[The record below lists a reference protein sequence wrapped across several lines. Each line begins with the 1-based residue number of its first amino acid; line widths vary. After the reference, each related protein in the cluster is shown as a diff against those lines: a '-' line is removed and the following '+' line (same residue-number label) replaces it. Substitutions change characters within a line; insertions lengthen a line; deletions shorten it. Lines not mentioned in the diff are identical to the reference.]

1 MSETIHFLNP
11 ESFPSTTLTAQQ
23 LQQIQEVARER
34 LRQKPRLDVLAEKLL
49 QFRSNPSAQI
59 ALQKLEERGSLR
71 YLSNEGLACL
81 EGDMAR
87 WLYWAESNQGSELLF
102 RSRSGTIKSV
112 SVNAFLN
119 EPERHGV
126 PAHSPGYLSV
136 ELESGYSVIA
146 EVAACERSAVL
157 QQFNEVRQF
166 HPLASDRPLHE
177 ILLDKLVGDG
187 HLQYLSATGRAGLNL
202 KLLKYLDYAVNIRPG
217 SEAVYIHSD
226 GGVRGLGLEELL
238 AQPEKL
244 AQVIAPL
251 YLAIEVGQRSVL
263 IDTQNCTPTAIA
275 NCVQQAQALAQ
286 TP

>member
-157 QQFNEVRQF
+157 Q
-166 HPLASDRPLHE
+166 PLHE

-187 HLQYLSATGRAGLNL
+187 HLQHLSATGRAGLNL

-275 NCVQQAQALAQ
+275 KCVQQAQALAQ